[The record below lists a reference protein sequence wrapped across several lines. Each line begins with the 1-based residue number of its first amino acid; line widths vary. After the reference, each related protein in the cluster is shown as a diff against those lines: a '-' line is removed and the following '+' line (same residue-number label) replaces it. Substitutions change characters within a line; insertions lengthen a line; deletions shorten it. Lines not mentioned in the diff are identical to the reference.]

1 METMAFFQVR
11 LFTVQCVCWCWWL
24 PSGPRLEGPPRGV
37 VVRPYYWYDSNT
49 ITVRSC
55 VAHLDGSLHKWCAR
69 CFHNWL
75 LSSRGKRLG
84 LILVPLHLYLNSLVR
99 SVTLF
104 TTPLHSTSCQ
114 CWKWENTST
123 CLLPVIHENG
133 LAAAAPGGAR
143 PGTSKVFCGLKL
155 SSTHDFCLM
164 VIVLWRSVTPNAAE
178 LLLLELAFTRE
189 KMTRAYS
196 QEIGRREPTWPRWPA
211 CSNFPP
217 LTEVRLVRIIVCMY
231 VYTYW
236 YCVYHFFC
244 YLLHSTSAW

>member
-75 LSSRGKRLG
+75 LSSRGKDWGWFLC
-84 LILVPLHLYLNSLVR
+84 LAIYLNSLVR

-104 TTPLHSTSCQ
+104 TTPLGLHSTSCQ

-143 PGTSKVFCGLKL
+143 HKQSLLRPQIELDSRLLSNGDCSMTVRDPKRCWAAAPRASFYKGKNDACLFSRNWSTGTNVTALTCMLQF
-155 SSTHDFCLM
+155 ST
-164 VIVLWRSVTPNAAE
+164 INWSPS
-178 LLLLELAFTRE
+178 RE
-189 KMTRAYS
+189 NY
-196 QEIGRREPTWPRWPA
+196 
-211 CSNFPP
+211 
-217 LTEVRLVRIIVCMY
+217 CMY
-231 VYTYW
+231 V
-236 YCVYHFFC
+236 CI
-244 YLLHSTSAW
+244 YLLILCIPFFLLPTTF